1 MTAPIHRGSDYRIM
15 EQNNMYS
22 RNLHIQKVCK
32 TAGRTIFDH
41 SLITEGDRVLA
52 GLSGGKDSL
61 SMIDFLSLWKARVP
75 IHTEL
80 SAAYIEISELGQQL
94 DVPALEQFCADRSV
108 PFHHVVISVD
118 LDKDPNVDK
127 CFVCS
132 WHRRKAL
139 FSLAQDLSF
148 NKLALG
154 HHLDDIIATLFMNMA
169 YQANVSTMPVKVSLF
184 GGKLDIIRPFGEIE
198 EEAIVEYAR
207 LRDIPVQH
215 AFCPYGKEQSRA
227 RMKEIISRLAGD
239 NTRVRKN
246 IYNSMKNIRTDY
258 I

>member
-1 MTAPIHRGSDYRIM
+1 
-15 EQNNMYS
+15 MYS

-32 TAGRTIFDH
+32 AAGRTIFEH
-41 SLITEGDRVLA
+41 TLIADGDRVLA
-52 GLSGGKDSL
+52 GISGGKDSL
-61 SMIDFLSLWKARVP
+61 SMIDFLSMWKARVP
-75 IHTEL
+75 IKASIE
-80 SAAYIEISELGQQL
+80 AAYVEIEELGQKL
-94 DVPALEQFCADRSV
+94 DSEALRRFCDERDI
-108 PFHHVVISVD
+108 PFHHITISVD
-118 LDKDPNVDK
+118 IDKDPSADK

-139 FSLAQDLSF
+139 FDLAREQSF
-148 NKLALG
+148 ARLALG

-169 YQANVSTMPVKVSLF
+169 YQGNISTMPVKVSLF

-198 EEAIVEYAR
+198 EEAIAEYAR

-215 AFCPYGKEQSRA
+215 AYCPYGKEQSRA
-227 RMKEIISRLAGD
+227 RMKDIIARIAGD